1 MAKLK
6 FKINCKSQTSFFINR
21 DNIHDAYF
29 SDIRKYPL
37 LSESEEKDLIY
48 KYRNAKTEKDK
59 TAARNK
65 LIEGNL
71 RFVVSVVKKLGTA
84 DTFLDLVN
92 EGNSGLIKAVEKF
105 NPDKDVHLIT
115 YALSWIV
122 AYIKNYQ
129 ITQLRSVVPPN
140 ALKLHNY
147 VKNVTNDFILANER
161 NPSPNEIADI
171 IREKFNFNITNLED
185 VELGQVISINEK
197 YSVIDEDDKVE
208 NSDTYISRT
217 SSNNIQDTIDEEYK
231 KNQIDFFLGKLDERE
246 KFIVTKY
253 YGIGCEQE
261 SFDTI
266 GIHLNLCAERVR
278 QLCVSAVK
286 KMRNYKEMV
295 GN

>member
-1 MAKLK
+1 MK

-71 RFVVSVVKKLGTA
+71 RFVVSVAKKLGTA